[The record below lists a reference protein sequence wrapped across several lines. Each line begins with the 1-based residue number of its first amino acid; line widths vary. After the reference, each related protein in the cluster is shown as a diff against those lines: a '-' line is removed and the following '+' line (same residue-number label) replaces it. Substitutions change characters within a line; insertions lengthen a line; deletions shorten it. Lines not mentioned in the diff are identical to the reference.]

1 MVLYFIF
8 FFFTIYFCTILLHIV
23 CTAISLIEFLA
34 NSRNAKIKK
43 KKNNKTDFRMT
54 SMRLKKKKKN
64 FLSKLINYS
73 SGTFF
78 LIFLETSEIF
88 RMKKITRDTVYFTLP
103 NV

>member
-1 MVLYFIF
+1 
-8 FFFTIYFCTILLHIV
+8 
-23 CTAISLIEFLA
+23 
-34 NSRNAKIKK
+34 
-43 KKNNKTDFRMT
+43 MT